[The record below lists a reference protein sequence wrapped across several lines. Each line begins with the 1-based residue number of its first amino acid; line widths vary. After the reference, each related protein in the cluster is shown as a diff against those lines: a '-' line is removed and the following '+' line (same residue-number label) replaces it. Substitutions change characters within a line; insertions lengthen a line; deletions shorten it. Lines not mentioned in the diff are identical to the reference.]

1 MSRKEELIATIIDI
15 EWNMFSTVK
24 NRGGKAS
31 CQEEPDTFR
40 IIRTSNFMN
49 WSSATL
55 ESYLQDLEEAK
66 KTGRNLMTE
75 KYARMEGMFPP
86 PEGETVSLINKIVAI
101 ECCWLEEMAEKS
113 PHLKPA
119 RPIYSAD
126 DSAYVTSSETYAR
139 GELATYS
146 KRTIE
151 LYYQDLMEMRAKDL
165 NRIEIIFNTMM
176 ERFREEA
183 CLP

>member
-1 MSRKEELIATIIDI
+1 MNRKEELISTIIDI
-15 EWNMFSTVK
+15 EWKMFSTVK

-31 CQEEPDTFR
+31 CQEEPETFR
-40 IIRTSNFMN
+40 IIRASNFMN
-49 WSSATL
+49 WSEATL
-55 ESYLQDLEEAK
+55 ESYLQNLEEAQ

-86 PEGETVSLINKIVAI
+86 PDGETVSLINKIVAI
-101 ECCWLEEMAEKS
+101 ECRWLEELAGKS

-126 DSAYVTSSETYAR
+126 DSACVISSETYAR

-146 KRTIE
+146 RSTIE
-151 LYYQDLMEMRAKDL
+151 LYYEDLLDMQSRNL
-165 NRIEIIFNTMM
+165 NRIEVIFNMM
-176 ERFREEA
+176 VERFRNEG